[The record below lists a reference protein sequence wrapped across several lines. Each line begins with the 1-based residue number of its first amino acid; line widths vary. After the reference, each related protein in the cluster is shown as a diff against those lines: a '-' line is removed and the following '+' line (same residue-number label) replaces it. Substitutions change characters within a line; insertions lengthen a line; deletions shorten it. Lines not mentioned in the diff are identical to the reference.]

1 MSLPC
6 FHAAALRLMICIFIV
21 VLPDLTNPVTY
32 KCLFV
37 MIVIKVL
44 QILYLSLNVGYFS
57 KPHIC
62 TERGK
67 LQHHNR
73 DPFVPRDMKSW
84 DYMVR
89 IPAFFK
95 ERLTVLWKISMW
107 RNQNARLNHLCT
119 VPYSDFQFLDV
130 LQKAIDVWD
139 TIQIAAH
146 CSFQQV
152 KFQPAHWNLR

>member
-21 VLPDLTNPVTY
+21 MLPDLTNPVTY

-44 QILYLSLNVGYFS
+44 SLNVGYFS

-67 LQHHNR
+67 RQHCNR

-84 DYMVR
+84 NYMVG
-89 IPAFFK
+89 IPAFLRKGLLSCERFK
-95 ERLTVLWKISMW
+95 CEEIKMPDWIIC
-107 RNQNARLNHLCT
+107 A
-119 VPYSDFQFLDV
+119 QFHTATSKYWTYFKK
-130 LQKAIDVWD
+130 Q
-139 TIQIAAH
+139 
-146 CSFQQV
+146 
-152 KFQPAHWNLR
+152 